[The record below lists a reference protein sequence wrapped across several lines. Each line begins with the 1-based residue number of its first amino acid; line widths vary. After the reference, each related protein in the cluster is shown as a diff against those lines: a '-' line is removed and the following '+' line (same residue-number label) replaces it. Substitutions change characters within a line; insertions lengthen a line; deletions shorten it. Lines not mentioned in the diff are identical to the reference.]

1 MQHDGQTDSGRGNL
15 PASVASNL
23 QRDDVPKQFDS
34 CNSKRLSRRNAKA
47 GMLKRQPQMRR
58 SAKEC

>member
-23 QRDDVPKQFDS
+23 QRDDVPS
-34 CNSKRLSRRNAKA
+34 NLTAATVNAYPV
-47 GMLKRQPQMRR
+47 GMLRL
-58 SAKEC
+58 EC